1 MCGGILSLPCLR
13 LGELSNM
20 SSIISRAGVILLALT
35 LLSGGV
41 AAQDKKKKRTKASKT
56 AASKTATSKSTPA
69 KTPPVQVNTGD
80 PIPPPQPPEQGD
92 GVRRITPAEAREAL
106 DKGQAIIIDVRNDE
120 AYKMGHVKGALLIP
134 VNDFVARMKD
144 LPRDKLIITYCS

>member
-1 MCGGILSLPCLR
+1 
-13 LGELSNM
+13 M
-20 SSIISRAGVILLALT
+20 SSVISRAGVILLALT

-69 KTPPVQVNTGD
+69 KTPPPVQVNTGD

-92 GVRRITPAEAREAL
+92 GVRRIAPAEAREAL
-106 DKGQAIIIDVRNDE
+106 DKGRAIIIDVRNEE